1 MGRKLYVGNLS
12 FDVTEPDLQEL
23 FSEAG
28 TCESVVI
35 ITDRFSGR
43 SRGFGFVEMHST
55 EEAARAIEELNGR
68 ELKGRPITVSEAREQ
83 SSSHGARPGGG
94 RRPMRGRR

>member
-28 TCESVVI
+28 VCESVSI

-43 SRGFGFVEMHST
+43 SRGFGFVEMHSAA
-55 EEAARAIEELNGR
+55 EASRAIQELNGR
-68 ELKGRPITVSEAREQ
+68 ELKGRAITVSEAREQ
-83 SSSHGARPGGG
+83 SRTGGPRPGGG
-94 RRPMRGRR
+94 RRPMGGRR